1 MLSLRFLLS
10 ISLFFACLSALAIAE
25 PSHEEKEKEADREA
39 CADLEAFQRLL
50 DQVDP
55 PALHA
60 ALHDYS
66 PKKFQHGIFKEDQ
79 TAIEAVHR
87 DDAPLATSIALLAR
101 RQEAANT
108 STVVIVSSA
117 TATLTVIGSTVTE
130 SINPSTLA
138 PNPVEPSSRSTI
150 PATPSAQ
157 PATSVPASSVVVVTQ
172 TSGVTTTITPVS
184 SAAVSSVTLGPGPV
198 SLPSSFTAGQVITTT
213 SAGVVMTATLSSRA
227 VITTTNAAGVTIVS
241 TIDGGVITPSG
252 PSASAS
258 APSTGSTAVSKSA
271 SAIAQPSHT
280 SIVLHTT
287 TLANGAQTTIT
298 TAVVVQASNTEGLT
312 PTGSA
317 GAGATSG
324 SSTATPGLQT
334 GLAPRS
340 RGWGWEVVGVLGGAV
355 GVAMAL

>member
-1 MLSLRFLLS
+1 MLSVRFLLS
-10 ISLFFACLSALAIAE
+10 ISLFFACLSTLANAE
-25 PSHEEKEKEADREA
+25 PSHEEKEADREA
-39 CADLEAFQRLL
+39 CADREAFQRLL
-50 DQVDP
+50 EQVDP

-79 TAIEAVHR
+79 TAIEAVHQ

-101 RQEAANT
+101 RQDAANT

-117 TATLTVIGSTVTE
+117 TATQTVIGSTVTE
-130 SINPSTLA
+130 SINPSTVA
-138 PNPVEPSSRSTI
+138 PNPVEPTSRSTV

-172 TSGVTTTITPVS
+172 TSGVTTTITPLS
-184 SAAVSSVTLGPGPV
+184 SAAVSVTLGPGPV
-198 SLPSSFTAGQVITTT
+198 SLPSSFSAGQVITTT
-213 SAGVVMTATLSSRA
+213 SAGVVTTATLSSGA

-252 PSASAS
+252 PSDSAS
-258 APSTGSTAVSKSA
+258 ALSTGSTAASKST
-271 SAIAQPSHT
+271 STVAQPSHT

-298 TAVVVQASNTEGLT
+298 TAVVVQASNTDALT

-317 GAGATSG
+317 GAGATAG